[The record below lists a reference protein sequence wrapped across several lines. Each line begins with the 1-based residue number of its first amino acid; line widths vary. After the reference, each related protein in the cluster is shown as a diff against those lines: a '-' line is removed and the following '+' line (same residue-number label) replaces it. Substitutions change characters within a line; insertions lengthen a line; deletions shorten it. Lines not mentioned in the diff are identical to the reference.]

1 MIKNYFQTMNI
12 KVSVE
17 TIEGTMDTVR
27 RVG

>member
-27 RVG
+27 RVS